1 MTFSDVAVD
10 LTIWNMEFP
19 TRNAKKGDAIVI
31 NPAFSME
38 IQKYEKLF
46 FITVKSVLETVKEK
60 YSNKLAEIYGN
71 MI

>member
-1 MTFSDVAVD
+1 MAFSDVAVD

-38 IQKYEKLF
+38 IQKIRKAVLHNSE
-46 FITVKSVLETVKEK
+46 ISVGDSKRKVL
-60 YSNKLAEIYGN
+60 
-71 MI
+71 

>member
-31 NPAFSME
+31 NPAF
-38 IQKYEKLF
+38 F
-46 FITVKSVLETVKEK
+46 H
-60 YSNKLAEIYGN
+60 GN
-71 MI
+71 TKM

>member
-19 TRNAKKGDAIVI
+19 TRNAKKMRCNCDQ
-31 NPAFSME
+31 PSLFPW
-38 IQKYEKLF
+38 KYKNVKKPF

-60 YSNKLAEIYGN
+60 
-71 MI
+71 